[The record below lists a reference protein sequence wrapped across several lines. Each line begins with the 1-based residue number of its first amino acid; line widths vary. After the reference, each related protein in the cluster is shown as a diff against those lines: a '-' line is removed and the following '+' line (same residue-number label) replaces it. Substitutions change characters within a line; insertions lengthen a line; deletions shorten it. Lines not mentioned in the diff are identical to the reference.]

1 MRFRKYTSDTTKKSL
16 NSRGLQSSYENS
28 QLDMTEVTF
37 VFFSLG
43 ISIYTWR
50 ESSLFSDYIIILMNA
65 ANKQEWTYKTKMQF
79 YQD

>member
-1 MRFRKYTSDTTKKSL
+1 
-16 NSRGLQSSYENS
+16 
-28 QLDMTEVTF
+28 MTEVTF

-43 ISIYTWR
+43 ISICTWR

-65 ANKQEWTYKTKMQF
+65 ANNQEWTYKTKMQF